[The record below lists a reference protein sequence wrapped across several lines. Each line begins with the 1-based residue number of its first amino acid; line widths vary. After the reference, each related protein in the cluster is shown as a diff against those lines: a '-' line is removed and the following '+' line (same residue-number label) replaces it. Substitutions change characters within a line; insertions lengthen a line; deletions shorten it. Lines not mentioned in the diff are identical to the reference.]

1 MIFCARN
8 VSWKRLE
15 ALYGA
20 VRGLVERSE
29 RIFSRRSEIMPNWAC
44 GNIRIRGKLSNIRK
58 LLENEI
64 IVEGTYQ
71 NVNGGESKGY
81 EVKPDVEVCAEDYY
95 IELSSPYRNG
105 CEQEGV
111 EIFDETLYVN
121 GSRRNFIEMFAS
133 SSAEFELI
141 ESGDEFVAINE
152 DFKVAWSVE
161 GSLYSQLAV
170 KYGVDIKIMVWERG
184 LQFEQIVEAYR
195 DGRHVE
201 TLPDSGSD
209 WPWKAVHPEYG
220 G

>member
-1 MIFCARN
+1 MR
-8 VSWKRLE
+8 
-15 ALYGA
+15 Y
-20 VRGLVERSE
+20 
-29 RIFSRRSEIMPNWAC
+29 WAC
-44 GNIRIRGKLSNIRK
+44 GNIRIRGKLDDIRR

-64 IVEGTYQ
+64 VVEGTYR

-81 EVKPDVEVCAEDYY
+81 EVKPDVEVCAEDFY
-95 IELSSPYRNG
+95 IGLSSPYRNG

-111 EIFDETLYVN
+111 KIGDEMMYVK
-121 GSRRNFIEMFAS
+121 GSKRNFIEIIGW
-133 SSAEFELI
+133 SATFELI
-141 ESGDEFVAINE
+141 ESGNEFVAINE
-152 DFKVAWSVE
+152 DFKAAWSVE

-184 LQFEQIVEAYR
+184 LEFEQIVEAYR

-201 TLPDSGSD
+201 TLPDSGAD